1 MTSGS
6 QLVLNFDHRPAL
18 SGEDFLV
25 APPNA
30 EAVGWLDAWP
40 DWPGP
45 ALVIFG
51 PAGSGKT
58 HLAQVFFFQSGARA
72 ITSAELRRLDPS
84 ALVGDSAACLLEN
97 AEGVLAEGGE
107 EPLLHLYNY
116 VQETGRHMMLTAK
129 LPAARWNF
137 GLDDLAS
144 RLKAAPQAGIGPPD
158 DGLIAAVLVKQFA
171 DRQLK
176 VDDDVITYMLRRI
189 ERSFA
194 AARSVVGAID
204 DLSLA
209 ERRNI
214 TVPLVRQVLA
224 MQEVK

>member
-1 MTSGS
+1 MTR
-6 QLVLNFDHRPAL
+6 HRTAI
-18 SGEDFLV
+18 SSR
-25 APPNA
+25 
-30 EAVGWLDAWP
+30 
-40 DWPGP
+40 PG
-45 ALVIFG
+45 A
-51 PAGSGKT
+51 T
-58 HLAQVFFFQSGARA
+58 AR
-72 ITSAELRRLDPS
+72 
-84 ALVGDSAACLLEN
+84 
-97 AEGVLAEGGE
+97 
-107 EPLLHLYNY
+107 
-116 VQETGRHMMLTAK
+116 K
-129 LPAARWNF
+129 LPPARWNF

-176 VDDDVITYMLRRI
+176 VDDDVITYLLRRM

-194 AARSVVGAID
+194 AARSMVGAID

-224 MQEVK
+224 TQEVK